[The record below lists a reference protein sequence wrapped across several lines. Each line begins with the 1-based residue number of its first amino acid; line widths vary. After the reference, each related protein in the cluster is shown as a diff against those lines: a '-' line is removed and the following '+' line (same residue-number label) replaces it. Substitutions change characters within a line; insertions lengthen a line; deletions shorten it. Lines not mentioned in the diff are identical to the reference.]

1 MTERKRLE
9 HQLVQAQKME
19 AVGRLAGGI
28 AHDFNNQLTVV
39 LGRSEMLLERLPPED
54 PRRRPAQLIRETAE
68 RAAGLTRQLLAFSRK
83 QVLEPKVLDL
93 NQVVGGMEKMLR
105 RLIGEDVELTL
116 APGAGL
122 GAVSA
127 DPGQL
132 EQVVMNLAVNARDAM
147 PQGGR
152 LLLRTA
158 NAELDTTACRRHA
171 DAAPGRY
178 VMLEVTDTGV
188 GMDAATQARI
198 FEPFFTTKE
207 AGKGTGLGLATVF
220 GIVKQSNGHIW
231 VYSEPGHGTTFKV
244 LLPRIEGEADGAPAE
259 TAAARRGSET
269 ILLAEDEPEL
279 RALVAEHLEAR
290 GYTVLAAATPEE
302 ALGLARAHAGPIHLL
317 LTDVV
322 MPGLSGRA
330 LSEQFRAE
338 RPEARVLYM
347 SGYTDEIIGHHG
359 LLEAGTA
366 LLQKPFTGNAL
377 ALKVREVLDAPER
390 AVAQR

>member
-1 MTERKRLE
+1 
-9 HQLVQAQKME
+9 
-19 AVGRLAGGI
+19 
-28 AHDFNNQLTVV
+28 
-39 LGRSEMLLERLPPED
+39 
-54 PRRRPAQLIRETAE
+54 
-68 RAAGLTRQLLAFSRK
+68 
-83 QVLEPKVLDL
+83 
-93 NQVVGGMEKMLR
+93 
-105 RLIGEDVELTL
+105 
-116 APGAGL
+116 
-122 GAVSA
+122 
-127 DPGQL
+127 
-132 EQVVMNLAVNARDAM
+132 
-147 PQGGR
+147 
-152 LLLRTA
+152 
-158 NAELDTTACRRHA
+158 TACRRHA